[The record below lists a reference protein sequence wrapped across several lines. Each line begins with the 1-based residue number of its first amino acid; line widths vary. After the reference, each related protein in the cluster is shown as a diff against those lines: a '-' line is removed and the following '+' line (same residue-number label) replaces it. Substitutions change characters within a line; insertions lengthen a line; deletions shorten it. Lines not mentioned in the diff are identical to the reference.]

1 MADLERA
8 THGRAVV
15 LAASTHRGEEALI
28 IEAHRQLRRTM
39 PGLIT
44 IVAPRH
50 PERGGEVAELATSA
64 GLVAITRSRGHLPD
78 RGTDLYVA
86 DTMGELGV
94 FYRLARIVF
103 VGGSLV
109 RHGGQNPIEPAK
121 LDCAILYGPHVANFA
136 AVYEQLSRAR
146 AAALVTDA
154 DSLARSIAHLLDD
167 PGMVRKMAAAAKATV
182 GQLGGALDRTYA
194 AIEPYLIGLKLEC

>member
-1 MADLERA
+1 
-8 THGRAVV
+8 
-15 LAASTHRGEEALI
+15 
-28 IEAHRQLRRTM
+28 
-39 PGLIT
+39 
-44 IVAPRH
+44 
-50 PERGGEVAELATSA
+50 
-64 GLVAITRSRGHLPD
+64 
-78 RGTDLYVA
+78 
-86 DTMGELGV
+86 MGELGV